1 MTPARLRNPVGC
13 QSRLSRA
20 SGGFSLI
27 EVLVSVIMV
36 SVGALSVASLQLVS
50 TRAVRDASQRL
61 EATQLAHALLER
73 LNANNSQ
80 AALQKYVSAAAPF
93 LGMGRISGP
102 DQPLPASTCVDSSP
116 CTPEQL
122 AQFDLWLWER
132 LLDGTAEQLNGTE
145 TGGILF
151 PTVCLAPPA
160 TGAGL
165 PGNYTL
171 VLSFRGAAALPANS
185 AVTCGAGA
193 VFTDGSRLYG
203 DQDQYRRSIVV
214 QAYITPTV
222 PK

>member
-1 MTPARLRNPVGC
+1 MR
-13 QSRLSRA
+13 
-20 SGGFSLI
+20 GGFSLI
-27 EVLVSVIMV
+27 EVLVSVVMV

-80 AALQKYVSAAAPF
+80 GALQQYVTVAAPF
-93 LGMGRISGP
+93 LGLGRLSGP
-102 DQPLPASTCVDSSP
+102 DQPVPASSCVDSSP

-122 AQFDLWLWER
+122 AQYDLWLWER
-132 LLDGTAEQLNGTE
+132 LLDGTAEQLNGAE

-151 PTVCLAPPA
+151 PTVCLLPPA
-160 TGAGL
+160 SGAGT

-171 VLSFRGAAALPANS
+171 VISFRGAADLPTNA
-185 AVTCGAGA
+185 AVNCGAA
-193 VFTDGSRLYG
+193 ATFTDGSRLYG
-203 DQDQYRRSIVV
+203 DRDQYRRSIVV
-214 QAYITPTV
+214 QAYITPAV